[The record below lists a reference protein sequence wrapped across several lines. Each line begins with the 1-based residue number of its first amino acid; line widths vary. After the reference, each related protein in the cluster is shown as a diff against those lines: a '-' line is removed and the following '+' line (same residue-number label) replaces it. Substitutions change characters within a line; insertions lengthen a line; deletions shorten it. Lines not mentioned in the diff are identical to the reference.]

1 MNINQIGSVSNS
13 LEQQK
18 ALLKR
23 KLEFLLT
30 KAVVLDYEH
39 LDLVCEYDNV
49 KKPFNE
55 HIKDFIRVLNEHHRE
70 IDSIRQ
76 DELLQEED
84 LEFFEAFLNYFEV
97 QKSNYLTS
105 DSDGLEVN
113 LPSITERKDGG
124 GFAEYQM
131 SEPSLNLPQ
140 TFELEPDSTQL
151 QIATIEANQK
161 RILQKIDAL
170 TKDAKDEASNETK
183 LKMRKWRWLAVAQLP
198 ASYPYAAEAYEFYKP
213 YAIDAYNTTIQMYN
227 TYAPQVLETISG
239 WFN

>member
-1 MNINQIGSVSNS
+1 MNINQIGSVSNGV
-13 LEQQK
+13 EQQK

-39 LDLVCEYDNV
+39 LDLVCEYDNI

-70 IDSIRQ
+70 IDRISQ
-76 DELLQEED
+76 DEFLQEED
-84 LEFFEAFLNYFEV
+84 LEFFEDILNYFES
-97 QKSNYLTS
+97 QKSNYLSTNT
-105 DSDGLEVN
+105 GLQIN
-113 LPSITERKDGG
+113 LPSINETIDDGE
-124 GFAEYQM
+124 FAVPQM
-131 SEPSLNLPQ
+131 SELSLNLPQ
-140 TFELEPDSTQL
+140 AFEVQAESTQL
-151 QIATIEANQK
+151 QIANIETNQK

-213 YAIDAYNTTIQMYN
+213 YAIDAFNKTVEIYNV
-227 TYAPQVLETISG
+227 YAPIVIETVSE